1 MAHQALYRKYRPQ
14 LFAQIVGQN
23 KVVDSLRT
31 AVKQQKLSHCY
42 LFFGSHGTGKT
53 STAKIFA
60 TAVNCLNV
68 QNGEP
73 CLRCEMCLLMANN
86 SCLDFFEIDGASYN
100 GVNEVREIKKQ
111 VATLPVHGQKKVY
124 LIDEAHMLTNAAFNA
139 LLKTIEEPPAYII
152 FLFAT
157 TNRLKMPLTVLSRCQ
172 QYQFKAVSTGL
183 INEQLKRIVQAEKIT
198 INREACHLIANLA
211 HGSMRDALSLTD
223 RCLLLAQHQ
232 TVATS
237 DIEALCDVL
246 PRAKLDVWWELLFAQ
261 ETTALLNTVNS
272 YENKVNFFWLLDTLL
287 ADAKQMFEYFLTK
300 EQTYL
305 TTVSSALAQQASK
318 QVPQAKWAKMLALI
332 LKTYQAS
339 RTTRNLFLQF
349 YLLTMHLQT
358 LLAPKSVDQTARIG
372 QKPNQRTRNG
382 TLGSANNVS
391 SAGISNKKSAGE
403 KIALTAKKV
412 GLTKQLVTFN
422 NTTGFASLTSGMS
435 AEGIYKEMRAVM
447 PATKTFHVKEH
458 FVFNLLVNFEQKT
471 RCAYEQKYATFLHLT
486 NVAAATQLWFLL
498 KGKITAASANG
509 FLFCCEDEAVVAYA
523 NEQLSKKA
531 TQAVIAQ
538 VWKNIYIVCISKADI
553 SKWKRAYQQLANEQ
567 RNAHQLYQLT
577 CYDYFNDEP
586 HAHFFAKAPLFTDY
600 NVQ

>member
-14 LFAQIVGQN
+14 LFAQIVGQTS
-23 KVVDSLRT
+23 VVDSLRT

-60 TAVNCLNV
+60 SAVNCLNV

-86 SCLDFFEIDGASYN
+86 SCLDFLEIDGASYN

-111 VATLPVHGQKKVY
+111 VATLPVIGRKKVY

-157 TNRLKMPLTVLSRCQ
+157 TNRFKMPLTVLSRCQ
-172 QYQFKAVSTGL
+172 QYQFKEVPKVVIS
-183 INEQLKRIVQAEKIT
+183 EQLQRIAKSEQIT
-198 INREACHLIANLA
+198 ISEEACHLITILA

-232 TVATS
+232 TVEAS

-246 PRAKLDVWWELLFAQ
+246 PRAKLDVWWTLLFAQ
-261 ETTALLNTVNS
+261 ETTKLLNTVNS
-272 YENKVNFFWLLDTLL
+272 YENKVNLVWLLDTIL

-300 EQTYL
+300 EKTYL
-305 TTVSSALAQQASK
+305 TTVSYGLAQQASQ
-318 QVPQAKWAKMLALI
+318 QVPKASWQKMLALI
-332 LKTYQAS
+332 LETYQAS
-339 RTTRNLFLQF
+339 STTSNLFLQF
-349 YLLTMHLQT
+349 YLLTMNLQM
-358 LLAPKSVDQTARIG
+358 LFAPKSVLQTARIG
-372 QKPNQRTRNG
+372 KQQAEPTKSVAFR
-382 TLGSANNVS
+382 SKNNV
-391 SAGISNKKSAGE
+391 AQQVISNNASVASKDQQ
-403 KIALTAKKV
+403 TAKKL
-412 GLTKQLVTFN
+412 GATKQLVTFN
-422 NTTGFASLTSGMS
+422 KITSFTSLTSGMS
-435 AEGIYKEMRAVM
+435 SESIYTEMRATL
-447 PATKTFHVKEH
+447 PASKSFHVKAP
-458 FVFNLLVNFEQKT
+458 FIFNLLVNFEQKA
-471 RCAYEQKYATFLHLT
+471 RFAYEQKYATFLHLT
-486 NVAAATQLWFLL
+486 NVEAATQLWFLL
-498 KGKITAASANG
+498 RGKITAASRNG
-509 FLFCCEDEAVVAYA
+509 FLFCCPDEAVVAYA
-523 NEQLSKKA
+523 NEQLSKKT

-538 VWKNIYIVCISKADI
+538 VWGAIYIVCVSTADI

-567 RNAHQLYQLT
+567 RNAYQLYQLT
-577 CYDYFNDEP
+577 CYDYFHDQS
-586 HAHFFAKAPLFTDY
+586 HAHFFAKARLFADY